1 MFLYGHI
8 KGDFQTCIS
17 VLLMDL
23 SNVFDTINHELT
35 VAKLY
40 VYGFSIE
47 ALQSRPQRVKINA
60 TFISWDSVIPECH
73 NVDDCHSLIS
83 T

>member
-1 MFLYGHI
+1 MFLCGHI
-8 KGDFQTCIS
+8 QGDFQTCIS

-40 VYGFSIE
+40 AYGFSIE
-47 ALQSRPQRVKINA
+47 ALQFYYVIYKVGHKESRSMQLSFPGTQL
-60 TFISWDSVIPECH
+60 FQSV
-73 NVDDCHSLIS
+73 
-83 T
+83 TM